1 MAAARQAAEADREA
15 VATAL
20 VQANRDGQLGVP
32 AAAAAST
39 PHANISAGPKGK
51 GVPLP
56 RSTARATKV
65 KSAATAR
72 AGKQAAKIAA
82 QKKAT
87 LEAASARKSSRA
99 QVIANAQ
106 QAPDGHDS
114 GDARTSAQA
123 AAVHDAEE
131 ILLAERAR
139 LQLGRAFVDAAAKAA
154 ERACRDSQRQVTNH
168 TWEKKAQAA
177 VNAAFRG
184 EAVRRSAI
192 ATDTSDAD
200 DSWQEPTYPFKDD
213 EVRNRMA
220 DRLRRSGFDLNDP
233 ALRPFLMRHGTKIGG
248 DRDEDM
254 SRVVDERTGD
264 LRPTSPSES
273 EDDGKDTL
281 YQYNF
286 ANVRHYTGSQPT
298 PGSSTSADQMTLY
311 RRVGDVVWRVVPEGM
326 RVPRVDGT
334 QEAEAAR
341 LVRECTANMIS
352 CRDYLFAGLPGSKGP
367 DIIPQTAP
375 PRPSALAG
383 RSQLQRRLQG
393 MGMAVRFEPDQKIPT
408 ESEGEQLLC

>member
-1 MAAARQAAEADREA
+1 
-15 VATAL
+15 
-20 VQANRDGQLGVP
+20 
-32 AAAAAST
+32 
-39 PHANISAGPKGK
+39 
-51 GVPLP
+51 
-56 RSTARATKV
+56 
-65 KSAATAR
+65 
-72 AGKQAAKIAA
+72 
-82 QKKAT
+82 
-87 LEAASARKSSRA
+87 
-99 QVIANAQ
+99 
-106 QAPDGHDS
+106 
-114 GDARTSAQA
+114 
-123 AAVHDAEE
+123 
-131 ILLAERAR
+131 
-139 LQLGRAFVDAAAKAA
+139 
-154 ERACRDSQRQVTNH
+154 
-168 TWEKKAQAA
+168 
-177 VNAAFRG
+177 
-184 EAVRRSAI
+184 
-192 ATDTSDAD
+192 
-200 DSWQEPTYPFKDD
+200 
-213 EVRNRMA
+213 
-220 DRLRRSGFDLNDP
+220 
-233 ALRPFLMRHGTKIGG
+233 
-248 DRDEDM
+248 M
-254 SRVVDERTGD
+254 SRIDDERTGD
-264 LRPTSPSES
+264 LGPASPSES
-273 EDDGKDTL
+273 EDDGKDAL